1 MGWVRWGIYAARRA
15 SRRSRRPRYSYEDRG
30 FQILTD
36 YLIRLGQKKQVAPM
50 PQPKPIKKV
59 TLEAP
64 DSFELHSSWEWVD
77 SDIEY
82 YRYATEKWKVH
93 TFEHWGVLE
102 LPAGKDAGHN
112 FFGILRLHQED
123 DRGSLAHGAGPR
135 GDIDSNLPVLVLFRL
150 SDGYQ
155 DGFAAVQ
162 SWSLVQKL
170 IEQDRPL
177 QKAGTYPRAILQR

>member
-1 MGWVRWGIYAARRA
+1 MGWIGWGLYAARRA
-15 SRRSRRPRYSYEDRG
+15 SRRARRRRSSYEDRG
-30 FQILTD
+30 FRILTD
-36 YLIRLGQKKQVAPM
+36 YFIRLGQKKKVAPV
-50 PQPKPIKKV
+50 PQPQPIKKV
-59 TLEAP
+59 TLEVPAP
-64 DSFELHSSWEWVD
+64 FELHSSWEWVD

-102 LPAGKDAGHN
+102 LPAGKDAAYN

-123 DRGSLAHGAGPR
+123 DRGSLAHGAGP
-135 GDIDSNLPVLVLFRL
+135 GGEVDSQLPALLLFRL
-150 SDGYQ
+150 SDGYH

-162 SWSLVQKL
+162 SWPLIERL

-177 QKAGTYPRAILQR
+177 RDAGKYPRAQLP